1 MLFTEG
7 YLSSHAE
14 GPIRRELY
22 VGLAWL
28 ARSAT
33 GDAFSR
39 HHAEAGIAAVNFGP
53 GVNAQAHQRNEWTS
67 LTKLE
72 TGRNIFARWLAAI
85 AKA

>member
-14 GPIRRELY
+14 GPIRRELN

-39 HHAEAGIAAVNFGP
+39 HHAEAGIAAGHCLAPSFRETRWERIRGAANGIVLLEGP
-53 GVNAQAHQRNEWTS
+53 ELG
-67 LTKLE
+67 
-72 TGRNIFARWLAAI
+72 GF
-85 AKA
+85 